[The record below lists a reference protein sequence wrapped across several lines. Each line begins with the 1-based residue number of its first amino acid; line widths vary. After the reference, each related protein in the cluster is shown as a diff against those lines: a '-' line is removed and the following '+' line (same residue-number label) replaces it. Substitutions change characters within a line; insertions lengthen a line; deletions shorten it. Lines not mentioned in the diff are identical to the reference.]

1 MNNTRDFT
9 PEFERYLVQSRDSV
23 LKFLKEVDEAS
34 EKHSGL
40 FGLVSFMGAAQTL
53 GGKLDSE
60 LTMDPVMKAWL
71 YQKDPG
77 IEALLEEL
85 GAFLRNKTLYKTTHR
100 DFKMRD
106 LEKEIR
112 EKTEELRKRVLG

>member
-9 PEFERYLVQSRDSV
+9 TEFEMYLVQSRDSV
-23 LKFLKEVDEAS
+23 LKFLKGVDEAS
-34 EKHSGL
+34 DKHSGL
-40 FGLVSFMGAAQTL
+40 FGLVSFMSAAKAL
-53 GGKLDSE
+53 GGKLDND

-77 IEALLEEL
+77 IEALLDDL
-85 GAFLRNKTLYKTTHR
+85 GGFLRSKVLHKTTHR